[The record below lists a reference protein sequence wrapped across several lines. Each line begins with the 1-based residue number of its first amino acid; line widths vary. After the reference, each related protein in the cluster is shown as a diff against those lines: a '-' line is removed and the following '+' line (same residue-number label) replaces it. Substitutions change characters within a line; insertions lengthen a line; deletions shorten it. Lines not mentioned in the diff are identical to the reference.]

1 MALEFYSGT
10 IILLTT
16 AIIFLTYLLMRARK
30 EISKIRESHEG
41 LQHDI
46 RSMNVKYGKSWE
58 HFVPFMPEF
67 EKIACKENSVF
78 LGMPVDFIAF
88 DDDAVKFIEV
98 KTGKSKLNENQQRIK
113 KLIDEK
119 KVKWF
124 DLRYTKD

>member
-1 MALEFYSGT
+1 MNAYPVIISAL
-10 IILLTT
+10 IVLILILL
-16 AIIFLTYLLMRARK
+16 YLLIKTKRDLDEMK
-30 EISKIRESHEG
+30 ESHAG

-46 RSMNVKYGKSWE
+46 RSMNVKYGKAWE

-67 EKIACKENSVF
+67 EKVANKENAVF

-98 KTGKSKLNENQQRIK
+98 KTGKSRLNANQERIK
-113 KLIDEK
+113 KLIEDR

-124 DLRYTKD
+124 ELRYEKKD